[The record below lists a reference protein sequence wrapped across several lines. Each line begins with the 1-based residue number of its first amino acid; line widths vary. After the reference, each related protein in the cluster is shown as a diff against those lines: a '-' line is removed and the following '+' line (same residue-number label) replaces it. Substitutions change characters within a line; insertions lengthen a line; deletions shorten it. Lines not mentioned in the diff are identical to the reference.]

1 MCDKLGE
8 KTETHFE
15 GCRVGELDGCRKM
28 KREGRRGRKGG
39 GVRKKE
45 RKLGNEMEKVWGRNE
60 QNLSVKW
67 KEVKGQILR
76 NWGWNGRSLRVKNDG
91 FNRTVLEVWRLY
103 WGVTQCIPHVDEYAA
118 VCWWTCRSGQRE
130 LEIRKAERLY
140 LPWIHAVH
148 EPRVR
153 QQQRRGESIS
163 LLIREGSSARGYLM
177 HC

>member
-39 GVRKKE
+39 SVRIKE
-45 RKLGNEMEKVWGRNE
+45 RKFGNEMERGWGRNE

-76 NWGWNGRSLRVKNDG
+76 NWGWNGRSLRAKSDG
-91 FNRTVLEVWRLY
+91 FNRAVLELGRQY
-103 WGVTQCIPHVDEYAA
+103 WGVTQCIPHVDEYAEA
-118 VCWWTCRSGQRE
+118 HWWTCRSMQRR
-130 LEIRKAERLY
+130 LEIWKAERLY
-140 LPWIHAVH
+140 LPWMHAVH
-148 EPRVR
+148 ELWAR
-153 QQQRRGESIS
+153 QQQRRGGSIA
-163 LLIREGSSARGYLM
+163 LLIRGVAVQE
-177 HC
+177 CI